1 MIALK
6 NQLTFNNFMDNFD
19 DLTSEATP
27 KLFHL
32 FNSYINI
39 DKLIPPSFKEDYYST
54 VGSPREYSL
63 SSMINFF
70 ILKNILGFSES
81 KQLLN
86 ILRISNDIRKFCGFA
101 KIPHESQISRFNTN
115 YLKYINEMFHHLV
128 DITEPMCK
136 DINSYLSTILISDT
150 TGFEAYVKE
159 NNPKFHQSLISQG
172 KKIAKLKNDK
182 NFDVDKFA
190 QSQTPKKSTANP
202 DIKLAFLNSHFGFFL
217 KANVVTNGLG
227 VVRHIDFYDEDMD
240 FTINPSSAKDLYDA
254 TTLIP
259 VLDNYFN
266 IHPKFKY
273 FYFLGD
279 SGFDATDNYTYLAK
293 DKNMIP
299 IIPLNQRNQSNLPK
313 PGFSPLGVPTCPYD
327 SSLEMKF
334 DGITREKGRSDRIK
348 YLCPKSSKL
357 KVNGRTAY
365 KLSCDNP
372 CTSSKCGRVIQ
383 VSINSDYRLNTKV
396 PRNTQQWQDLYK
408 IRTVCERAIAQ
419 LKSCMGL
426 KSTQLRDTRSI
437 KSNIL
442 FAGITQ
448 LIALIIFYNS
458 GAFTNVRAIKT
469 LVA

>member
-19 DLTSEATP
+19 ELTSEATP

-32 FNSYINI
+32 FNSYIDV
-39 DKLIPPSFKEDYYST
+39 DKLIPSSFKEKYYST

-86 ILRISNDIRKFCGFA
+86 ILRISNDIRKFCGFT
-101 KIPHESQISRFNTN
+101 KVPHESQISRFNTK

-136 DINSYLSTILISDT
+136 EINSHLSSILISDT
-150 TGFEAYVKE
+150 TGFEAYVQE
-159 NNPKFHQSLISQG
+159 NNPKFHQTLLNQA
-172 KKIAKLKNDK
+172 KKIAKFKKDK
-182 NFDVDKFA
+182 NFDVEKYA
-190 QSQTPKKSTANP
+190 QSQTPKKSSANS
-202 DIKLAFLNSHFGFFL
+202 DIKLAYLNGHFGFYL
-217 KANVVTNGLG
+217 KSNIVTNGLG
-227 VVRHIDFYDEDMD
+227 VIRHIDFYDKDMD
-240 FTINPSSAKDLYDA
+240 FTANPSNAKDLYDA

-266 IHPKFKY
+266 MHRELKY
-273 FYFLGD
+273 SYFLGD
-279 SGFDATDNYTYLAK
+279 SGFDAIDNYTYLVK
-293 DKNMIP
+293 DKNIIP
-299 IIPLNQRNQSNLPK
+299 IIPLNQRNQSDLPK
-313 PGFSPLGVPTCPYD
+313 PGFSPLGIPTCPYD
-327 SSLEMKF
+327 PSLEMKY

-348 YLCPKSSKL
+348 YLCPKSVKCRI
-357 KVNGRTAY
+357 NGRTAY

-372 CTSSKCGRVIQ
+372 CTNSKCGRVIQ
-383 VSINSDYRLNTKV
+383 VSINSDYRLNTKI

-408 IRTVCERAIAQ
+408 IRTVCERAISQ
-419 LKSCMGL
+419 LKSCMNIR
-426 KSTQLRDTRSI
+426 STQLRDTRSI

-442 FAGITQ
+442 FAGLTQ
-448 LIALIIFYNS
+448 LIALMIFYKS
-458 GAFTNVRAIKT
+458 GTFTNVRAIKT